1 MAIQS
6 NASTE
11 EVMGGIKTFSGL
23 TNVKV
28 TAVNPTM
35 AELHAMDINVKQEPN
50 YTIEFSGEEFNKV
63 VFWIAN
69 TDGNFKLEI
78 LMQNKHKLSSTG
90 KNQWINNIGQSTWSH
105 IEPSKAV
112 NTEKDEAPT
121 GEPKYPWWKAEGE
134 RKAYTG
140 EETLINFVKAWANVA
155 SGDEVSFDTIDEI
168 AKGDVGEIK
177 ALIDVLTTNEV
188 RVLVGVKDDKY
199 QQVYTKY
206 FGRVKPQRDDFFVKA
221 LNDDYGS
228 FNADFNADLEWG
240 THKPTSELVSP
251 DAPAEEED
259 WTTEPVGVNEQDD
272 EDDLPF

>member
-35 AELHAMDINVKQEPN
+35 AELHAMDINVKSEPN
-50 YTIEFSGEEFNKV
+50 YTIEFSGEEYNKV

-78 LMQNKHKLSSTG
+78 LMQNKPRISKAG
-90 KNQWINNIGQSTWSH
+90 KNQWLNAIGQSTWSH

-112 NTEKDEAPT
+112 NTEEDEAPT
-121 GEPKYPWWKAEGE
+121 GELKYPWWKAEGE
-134 RKAYTG
+134 RKAFTG
-140 EETLINFVKAWANVA
+140 EETLINFTKAWANVA
-155 SGDEVSFDTIDEI
+155 SGDEVSYDTMSSI
-168 AKGDVGEIK
+168 ANGDVSEIK
-177 ALIDVLTTNEV
+177 SLIKALTTNEV
-188 RVLVGVKDDKY
+188 RVLIGVKDSKY

-206 FGRVKPQRDDFFVKA
+206 FGRVKPERDDLFTKS
-221 LNDDYGS
+221 LNDAYGT
-228 FNADFNADLEWG
+228 FNADFHTDFHWG
-240 THKPTSELVSP
+240 PYVSTATLVTP
-251 DAPAEEED
+251 DTIDENEDWAPATNGTVEAAE
-259 WTTEPVGVNEQDD
+259 
-272 EDDLPF
+272 DLPF